1 MPEAWTGRLIG
12 RMHNNRITY
21 AELGA
26 EMGVGKAY
34 VSQLLNGAR
43 KPKGIQT
50 RMENALEAVLERRK
64 KDAETAAD
72 SEA

>member
-26 EMGVGKAY
+26 ELGIG
-34 VSQLLNGAR
+34 
-43 KPKGIQT
+43 KPKDIQK
-50 RMENALEAVLERRK
+50 RMENALDAIIERRK
-64 KDAETAAD
+64 K
-72 SEA
+72 

>member
-26 EMGVGKAY
+26 ELGIGKAY
-34 VSQLLNGAR
+34 VCMILNGVK
-43 KPKGIQT
+43 KPKDIQK
-50 RMENALEAVLERRK
+50 RMENALDAIIERRK
-64 KDAETAAD
+64 K
-72 SEA
+72 

>member
-26 EMGVGKAY
+26 ELGIGKAY
-34 VSQLLNGAR
+34 VGQILNGVK
-43 KPKGIQT
+43 KPKDIQK
-50 RMENALEAVLERRK
+50 RMENALDAIIERRK
-64 KDAETAAD
+64 K
-72 SEA
+72 

>member
-26 EMGVGKAY
+26 ELGIGKAY
-34 VSQLLNGAR
+34 VCRILNGVK
-43 KPKGIQT
+43 KPKDIQK
-50 RMENALEAVLERRK
+50 RMENALDAIIERRK
-64 KDAETAAD
+64 K
-72 SEA
+72 